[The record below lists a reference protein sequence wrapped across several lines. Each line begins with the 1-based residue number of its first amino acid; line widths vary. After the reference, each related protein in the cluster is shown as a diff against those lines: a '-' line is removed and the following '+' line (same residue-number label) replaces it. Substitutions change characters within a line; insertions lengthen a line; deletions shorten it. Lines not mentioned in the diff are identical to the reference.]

1 MAGATTFHLIRHG
14 DYSLLGRVL
23 AGRMT
28 GYSLSETGREQ
39 ARAIAQA
46 LAGRPIAAVVAS
58 PLERARE
65 TAEPIAE
72 MHHLPVQIE
81 PDVNEIDFGDW
92 TGRTFP
98 DLHAT
103 PVWRD
108 FNRFRST
115 VPIPGGETLHAAQAR
130 GLAAIA
136 RLRSAHRDGEVVIV
150 SHGDLIKVV
159 VAHFLGVA
167 LDLFVR
173 IEVAPA
179 SRSSIVVYDGDVRV
193 TGMNLPPGL

>member
-1 MAGATTFHLIRHG
+1 MTGATTFHLIRHG

-39 ARAIAQA
+39 ARAIARA
-46 LAGRPIAAVVAS
+46 LAKRPIAAVVAS

-65 TAEPIAE
+65 TAEPIAA
-72 MHHLPVQIE
+72 MHRLPVQVE
-81 PDVNEIDFGDW
+81 PDVHEIDFGDW
-92 TGRTFP
+92 TGQTFP
-98 DLHAT
+98 ELHAM
-103 PVWRD
+103 PIWRD

-136 RLRSAHRDGEVVIV
+136 RLRSAHRDSEVVIV

-159 VAHFLGVA
+159 IAHFLGIP
-167 LDLFVR
+167 LDLFARVE
-173 IEVAPA
+173 IAPA
-179 SRSSIVVYDGDVRV
+179 SRSTVVLYAGDVRV
-193 TGMNLPPGL
+193 TGVNLPPGS